1 VAAAIATGAFVQPH
15 PNFSGTWTFVPQS
28 SPPPG
33 QAFQRLWTGDPVT
46 ITQDATTVTIEYI
59 SGSRAHMP
67 VTLVYNLDGSERTN
81 IDRNS
86 LPESQARRS
95 RAAWRGAELVL
106 TTITPRLDATGAPD
120 PVETTEVLSLESP
133 SMLSVKMTRH
143 SRVLTDSATV
153 VYRRSK

>member
-1 VAAAIATGAFVQPH
+1 MTLMMTWTSTERPDDPAATPLPMEAKRIPSFC
-15 PNFSGTWTFVPQS
+15 GTWTFVPQS
-28 SPPPG
+28 PPPVG
-33 QAFQRLWTGDPVT
+33 QVFQRLWTGDPVT
-46 ITQDATTVTIEYI
+46 ITQDATTITIEYI

-81 IDRNS
+81 INRNS

-120 PVETTEVLSLESP
+120 PVETTEVLSLSHLRCCP
-133 SMLSVKMTRH
+133 
-143 SRVLTDSATV
+143 
-153 VYRRSK
+153 